1 MEAIESSAVNKSLL
15 TEMTTWGVDD
25 WLFIVNIEIMLI
37 MAMLLRIYAWIIV
50 AILLHFVLMIVTRM
64 VPNILIVY
72 AKYLRQSSAYCAS
85 YSPIQKRGFRPVRF
99 GRGEQL

>member
-72 AKYLRQSSAYCAS
+72 AKYLRQSSKYCAS
-85 YSPIQKRGFRPVRF
+85 HSPIQKRGFRPIRF

>member
-37 MAMLLRIYAWIIV
+37 MAMLLRIYAWIIF

-72 AKYLRQSSAYCAS
+72 AKYLRHSSTYCAS